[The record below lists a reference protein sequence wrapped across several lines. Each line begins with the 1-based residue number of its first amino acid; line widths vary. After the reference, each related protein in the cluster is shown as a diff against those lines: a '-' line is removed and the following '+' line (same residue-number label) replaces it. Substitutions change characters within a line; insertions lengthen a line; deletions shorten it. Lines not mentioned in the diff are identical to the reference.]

1 MSGSRKFEVDIN
13 LKVNDEGIRK
23 AQAEIRELDNSSA
36 DVDVTSDDSEVK
48 KVQNEVDEIDNESV
62 EPEMKV
68 DDSDFQKKKR
78 EVDDLDG
85 KDIKLNLAMESFSQG
100 LSTAKQG
107 ISDLASH
114 MNEVAQAGMQTEQNM
129 AFLKMNLGAEKAKS
143 TMQDIS
149 NIVASMPGDD
159 NTMRSVLSTAQALG
173 NNLKPQEMKAATG
186 TMADYM
192 SASAT
197 MGKQAVESQQDIM
210 KYLLDGNTAEL
221 ERGSIVSSRV
231 DKLKEATTFMERQKA
246 MQEVLNELGYG
257 GISQQDT
264 MLNKQAEWEGMIYNS
279 QDALSS
285 MWLGAQKGA
294 MDYILKLN
302 DATNGIVGMGIVA
315 SQMVLGPFTDIMTGL
330 GQIGTGF
337 KTLSNMNLFEKLGGK
352 LDGFKNRL
360 INIGTTAKNVFTG
373 IPSKLSALKTS
384 LINVG
389 NTAKTTALRMLEL
402 GKSALIAGYNALK
415 AGAMWLVEKAR
426 LIASTIASYAAEA
439 AQWALNLAMSANP
452 IGIIIVAITALI
464 AVLGYLYF
472 NNEQVKNAVD
482 GVFASLQSFLGLIV
496 GGVQSAISGFIS
508 WLGNLYSWLSQ
519 LGTQVSGAVNGV
531 IGVLT
536 GIIDSIVG
544 ILNGIWLTVINWF
557 TMLQT
562 MSPQQVLLLIIGV
575 INTLNPFA
583 SLISG
588 VLARVLPVFLSRA
601 SSWISGTV
609 GKVKS
614 LVSSV
619 VSTVSSLP
627 SKISSA
633 ISGVVNA
640 FTSPFRQAWNVISPI
655 LSQIENGVNT
665 IRSVIPFMGFDGSA
679 DFGFEDFGF
688 DGTLNNTISSASSN
702 GGLGNTTINNNNTFN
717 GIIEEAA
724 SQYIVDSITSYTR
737 KQNLI
742 RGR

>member
-48 KVQNEVDEIDNESV
+48 KVKNEVDEIDNESV

-173 NNLKPQEMKAATG
+173 NNLKPQEMKDATG

-294 MDYILKLN
+294 MDYILQLN

-360 INIGTTAKNVFTG
+360 KDIGTTAKNVFTG

-544 ILNGIWLTVINWF
+544 ILNGIWVAVINWF

-562 MSPQQVLLLIIGV
+562 MIPQQVLLLIIGV

>member
-68 DDSDFQKKKR
+68 DDSDFQKKKK

-100 LSTAKQG
+100 LATAKQG

-231 DKLKEATTFMERQKA
+231 DKLKEANTFMERQKA

-315 SQMVLGPFTDIMTGL
+315 SQMVLGPFTDIMMGL

-337 KTLSNMNLFEKLGGK
+337 KTLSEMDIFSKLGGK

-360 INIGTTAKNVFTG
+360 LNIGTTAKNVFTG

-384 LINVG
+384 LISVG
-389 NTAKTTALRMLEL
+389 NTAKATALRMLEL

-415 AGAMWLVEKAR
+415 AGAMWLIEKAR
-426 LIASTIASYAAEA
+426 LIASTIATYAAEA

-472 NNEQVKNAVD
+472 NNEQVRSAVD

-496 GGVQSAISGFIS
+496 GGIQTAISGFIS

-519 LGTQVSGAVNGV
+519 LGTQVNGAVNGV

-544 ILNGIWLTVINWF
+544 ILNGIWLAVLNWF
-557 TMLQT
+557 NMLQT

-583 SLISG
+583 NLISG

-609 GKVKS
+609 GKAKS

-619 VSTVSSLP
+619 VSTISSLP

-640 FTSPFRQAWNVISPI
+640 FTRPFRQAWNIISPI
-655 LSQIENGVNT
+655 LSQVENGVNT

-688 DGTLNNTISSASSN
+688 DGTLNNTISSASNN